1 MAAVCRPRPMGMR
14 DGGGGVDGEEA
25 QGLRRAAVG
34 AAQVAKYLDAP
45 LVRRRS
51 PPAQLC
57 ARGGAGRPPG
67 RPGHRGG
74 VRRHRRPS
82 PAGSA
87 PSGPSRPGEGR
98 REQREWEGEGTSR
111 QILTFRCRAPF
122 ARAEVAGH
130 LTRRWKFRRN
140 LPGINRTSLSLCFYS
155 ITRESRQDIFLES
168 ENLPRCCPI
177 P

>member
-87 PSGPSRPGEGR
+87 PSGPSRPGEGWR
-98 REQREWEGEGTSR
+98 GQREWEGEGTSR
-111 QILTFRCRAPF
+111 RILIFRCRAPF
-122 ARAEVAGH
+122 ARTELAGH
-130 LTRRWKFRRN
+130 LTRRWKLWRD
-140 LPGINRTSLSLCFYS
+140 LPGTYRILSPLCFYS
-155 ITRESRQDIFLES
+155 IRGEFRQDIFLES
-168 ENLPRCCPI
+168 GNLPRD
-177 P
+177 